1 MRPLAILSALALSA
15 CAPWP
20 QTVTT
25 ATTSSVALRQ
35 AGGPALPTPALDA
48 QAAAACGKLGKAA
61 EFAGATPEPDA
72 GMRYLYHCR

>member
-25 ATTSSVALRQ
+25 ATTSSVTLRQ

-48 QAAAACGKLGKAA
+48 QAAAA
-61 EFAGATPEPDA
+61 
-72 GMRYLYHCR
+72 